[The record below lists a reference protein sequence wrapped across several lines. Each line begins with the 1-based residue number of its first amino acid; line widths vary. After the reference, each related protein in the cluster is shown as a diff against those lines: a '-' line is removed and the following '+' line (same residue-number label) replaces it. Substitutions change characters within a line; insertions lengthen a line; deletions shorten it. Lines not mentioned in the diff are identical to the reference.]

1 LGNWKALH
9 YQAKKAFENVLIS
22 AEMKNDSIEIFVI
35 NDTFKTISDTLSMEL
50 TGFEG
55 RQIFQNKIL
64 VESSEN
70 SSEVVF
76 TIPMKNL
83 SFDKAASVLKVNFG
97 NSEYLHYFV
106 NPKNLKLLE
115 TEIET
120 EIDPD
125 SYWDETEV
133 ENLERAY
140 SISLIS
146 KTLQKNVFLSADKK
160 GRWSDN
166 YFDLLPNQA
175 RTIYFYTNSKTPP
188 RLQHKNLNQLIK

>member
-1 LGNWKALH
+1 
-9 YQAKKAFENVLIS
+9 
-22 AEMKNDSIEIFVI
+22 
-35 NDTFKTISDTLSMEL
+35 MEL

-146 KTLQKNVFLSADKK
+146 KTLQKNIFLSADKK

-175 RTIYFYTNSKTPP
+175 RTIYFYTNSKIPP
-188 RLQHKNLNQLIK
+188 QLQHKTLNQLIK